1 MKKYITL
8 IALIVISAKLF
19 AQDGRASDD
28 DLARAMRGGRLS
40 LNAEK
45 SILSAVE
52 QTQIN
57 IDVFI
62 PPATNN
68 DGDFITDG
76 RPVHMSDAAH
86 TLASAG
92 IPVSYHAQNWKIL
105 QGGGTLDIVD
115 EYLVKYTAPA
125 NAPRDNTMVIS
136 VELIPKGHDLPKV
149 VLLKT
154 LYFEDGDN
162 IFAFNVPGS
171 GINDA
176 RYSQKTTGAKASA
189 INPSTVAA
197 IDPAILARIP
207 AADRARLQAQKNKV
221 DAATQASDVN
231 LVSLTSNANAIYD
244 PANNVT
250 IIKFIGLGRD
260 LGPGRP
266 ATPGSGIMIITYTG
280 GLTKGVHP
288 FNGISNAISFSPEIR
303 PSVKNCACA
312 MQGNPSLQKLKCG
325 GTLTITKM
333 DGDFITGTISSTIWN
348 NKTGQDKTFNRG
360 TVYGVFKI
368 RKAYQDYHR

>member
-1 MKKYITL
+1 MKRYFS
-8 IALIVISAKLF
+8 IVVFILLSAKLF
-19 AQDGRASDD
+19 AQSGP
-28 DLARAMRGGRLS
+28 DLVRAMRGGRLS

-45 SILSAVE
+45 SILSAGE

-62 PPATNN
+62 PPDVNSTTGEANG
-68 DGDFITDG
+68 DGH
-76 RPVHMSDAAH
+76 PVHMSDAAH

-92 IPVSYHAQNWKIL
+92 LPISYHAQNWKIL
-105 QGGGTLDIVD
+105 QGGGSLDIVD
-115 EYLVKYTAPA
+115 DYLVKYTAPA
-125 NAPRDNTMVIS
+125 NAPRDNTMIIS
-136 VELIPKGHDLPKV
+136 VELIPTGHDLPKV

-189 INPSTVAA
+189 TNPSTVAA

-207 AADRARLQAQKNKV
+207 AADRARLQAQKNHV
-221 DAATQASDVN
+221 DAAVQASNVN
-231 LVSLTSNANAIYD
+231 LVSLTSNANAIFD
-244 PANNVT
+244 PSNNVT

-260 LGPGRP
+260 LGPGHP
-266 ATPGSGIMIITYTG
+266 SSAGGGIMIITYTG

-288 FNGISNAISFSPEIR
+288 FNGISNAISFSPDFR
-303 PSVKNCACA
+303 PSVKTCACA
-312 MQGNPSLQKLKCG
+312 MQGNQSLQRLKCG
-325 GTLTITKM
+325 GTLTITSM

-368 RKAYQDYHR
+368 RKAYQ

>member
-1 MKKYITL
+1 MKRYLSITAFIL
-8 IALIVISAKLF
+8 LSAKLF
-19 AQDGRASDD
+19 AQNGRASDD

-45 SILSAVE
+45 SVLSASE

-57 IDVFI
+57 IDVYI
-62 PPATNN
+62 PPATNS

-76 RPVHMSDAAH
+76 HPVHMSDAAH

-105 QGGGTLDIVD
+105 QGGGSLDIVD
-115 EYLVKYTAPA
+115 EYLVRYTAPSQT
-125 NAPRDNTMVIS
+125 PPDNTMVIS
-136 VELIPKGHDLPKV
+136 VELIPTGHDLPKV

-154 LYFEDGDN
+154 LYFETGDN
-162 IFAFNVPGS
+162 IFAFNVPAS

-189 INPSTVAA
+189 TNPSTVAA

-207 AADRARLQAQKNKV
+207 AADRARLLAKKSQV
-221 DAATQASDVN
+221 DAALQSSDVN
-231 LVSLTSNANAIYD
+231 LVSLTSNANAIFD

-250 IIKFIGLGRD
+250 VIKFIGLGRD
-260 LGPGRP
+260 MGPGSHT
-266 ATPGSGIMIITYTG
+266 AAGSGVMMITYTG

-288 FNGISNAISFSPEIR
+288 FNGNSNAIYFTPDIR
-303 PSVKNCACA
+303 PGVKVCACS
-312 MQGNPSLQKLKCG
+312 MQGNQSLQKLHCG
-325 GTLTITKM
+325 GTLTITSM
-333 DGDFITGTISSTIWN
+333 DGDFITGTISSTVWN
-348 NKTGQDKTFNRG
+348 NKTGHDKIFNRG

-368 RKAYQDYHR
+368 RKAY

>member
-1 MKKYITL
+1 MKKYISV
-8 IALIVISAKLF
+8 IIFIVISAKLF
-19 AQDGRASDD
+19 AQNGRASDE

-45 SILSAVE
+45 SVLSAGE

-57 IDVFI
+57 IDVYI

-76 RPVHMSDAAH
+76 HPEHMSDAAH

-92 IPVSYHAQNWKIL
+92 LPISYHAQNWKIL
-105 QGGGTLDIVD
+105 QGGGSLDIVD
-115 EYLVKYTAPA
+115 EYLVKYTAPGS
-125 NAPRDNTMVIS
+125 APRDNMMVIS
-136 VELIPKGHDLPKV
+136 VDLIPTGHDLPKV

-154 LYFEDGDN
+154 LYFETGDN
-162 IFAFNVPGS
+162 IFAFNVPAS

-176 RYSQKTTGAKASA
+176 RYSQKTTGAKGSA
-189 INPSTVAA
+189 TNPSTVAA

-207 AADRARLQAQKNKV
+207 AADRARLQAQKNQA
-221 DAATQASDVN
+221 DAAVGASNVN
-231 LVSLTSNANAIYD
+231 LVSLTSNANAIFD
-244 PANNVT
+244 PTNNVT

-260 LGPGRP
+260 LGPGHP
-266 ATPGSGIMIITYTG
+266 AAAGGGIMIITYTG

-288 FNGISNAISFSPEIR
+288 FNGTSNAISFSPDLR
-303 PSVKNCACA
+303 PSVKTCACS
-312 MQGNPSLQKLKCG
+312 MQGNPKLQRLKCG

-368 RKAYQDYHR
+368 RKAYNDPH

>member
-1 MKKYITL
+1 MKKYFS
-8 IALIVISAKLF
+8 IVVFILLSAKLF
-19 AQDGRASDD
+19 AQYPP
-28 DLARAMRGGRLS
+28 DLVRAMRGGRLS
-40 LNAEK
+40 INADK
-45 SILSAVE
+45 SILSAGE

-57 IDVFI
+57 VDVFI

-68 DGDFITDG
+68 DGDAVTDG
-76 RPVHMSDAAH
+76 RAVHMSDAAH

-92 IPVSYHAQNWKIL
+92 LPISYHGQNWKIL
-105 QGGGTLDIVD
+105 QGGGSLDIID
-115 EYLVKYTAPA
+115 EFNVRYTAPSQ
-125 NAPRDNTMVIS
+125 APRDNIMVIS
-136 VELIPKGHDLPKV
+136 VEMMPTGHDLPKV

-162 IFAFNVPGS
+162 IFAFNVPAS
-171 GINDA
+171 GIIDA

-189 INPSTVAA
+189 TNPSTVAA

-207 AADRARLQAQKNKV
+207 AAERAKLQAEKNKA
-221 DAATQASDVN
+221 DAEVQSSNIN
-231 LVSLTSNANAIYD
+231 LVSLTSNANALYD

-250 IIKFIGLGRD
+250 VIKFLGLGRD
-260 LGPGRP
+260 LGPGHP
-266 ATPGSGIMIITYTG
+266 AAAGSGLLMITYTG

-288 FNGISNAISFSPEIR
+288 FNGISNSIAFNPNFR
-303 PSVKNCACA
+303 PDPKTCACA
-312 MQGNPSLQKLKCG
+312 MQGNPKLQKLKCG
-325 GTLTITKM
+325 GTLTITSM